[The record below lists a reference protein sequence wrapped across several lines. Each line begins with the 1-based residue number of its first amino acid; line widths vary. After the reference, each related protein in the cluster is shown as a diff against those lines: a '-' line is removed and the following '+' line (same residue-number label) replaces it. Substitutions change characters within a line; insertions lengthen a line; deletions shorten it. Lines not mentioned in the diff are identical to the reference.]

1 MIGGFEVAEVTPLD
15 HGGVSGSTL
24 ERVRTVDGRV
34 LVVKTE
40 NPEAGWLAK
49 ITGDDGRLVRL
60 WSTGVLGRLPASID
74 CAIEAVEEQPT
85 GWRVVMRDV
94 TSSLFSPDHQLSRGE
109 SRQVMAAVA
118 SMHREFA
125 GSGLDGLCPLIERLS
140 FLTPAAVESLPSH
153 PLGPVVTEGWAR
165 FPEVVPADVS
175 RSLLALLEQPTAL
188 ASALRQYRPSL
199 VHGDLKVANMGL
211 TGDRVVILDWGSLTG
226 PAPPAMDYA
235 WYLAING
242 ATIDASLDDLL
253 SDVCEVLE
261 PEDREAVPLALVG
274 GLLQLGWEKALG
286 ATSDDP
292 AVRARERAGLR
303 WWCDR
308 ATEALDASS
317 LL

>member
-15 HGGVSGSTL
+15 HQGVSGSTL

-40 NPEAGWLAK
+40 HPEADWVARS
-49 ITGDDGRLVRL
+49 TGDVGRVVRL
-60 WSTGVLGRLPASID
+60 WSTGVLRGLPASID
-74 CAIEAVEEQPT
+74 CAVEAVEEQPT

-94 TSSLFSPDHQLSRGE
+94 TTSLFSPSRLVSRGE
-109 SRQVMAAVA
+109 SRKVMAAVA
-118 SMHREFA
+118 SMHRKFA
-125 GSGLDGLCPLIERLS
+125 GTSLDGFCPLIGRFS
-140 FLTPAAVESLPSH
+140 FLTPTVVGSIPSH
-153 PLGPVVTEGWAR
+153 PLGTVVAEGWAR
-165 FPEVVPADVS
+165 FPEVAPADVS
-175 RSLLALLEQPTAL
+175 RSLLALLEQPRAL
-188 ASALRQYRPSL
+188 ASALGEHPPTL
-199 VHGDLKVANMGL
+199 LHGDLKVANMGL

-226 PAPPAMDYA
+226 LGPPAVDHA

-242 ATIDASLDDLL
+242 AAIDASLDDLL
-253 SDVCEVLE
+253 SDAIGALR
-261 PEDREAVPLALVG
+261 PEEREAVPLALVG

-292 AVRARERAGLR
+292 ALRARERAGLR